1 MLLLSNLICIHII
14 HPGGTPIRG
23 KSAELTFT
31 EWSYSFF
38 LSSHHCHLC
47 LVFRIIPIMS
57 INFIWFSL
65 YCSVTIGDSH
75 IVNFPFLFLF
85 LFVLF
90 ISFFMKMIISVV
102 ICFKESISRSW
113 DHRPVTAYHLSLFF
127 SFSSSF
133 FLLFSFFSS
142 FFSFFFFCPT
152 GEKKKIIFF
161 FLSCSCSGPKSRW
174 SAEQCQTC
182 RRQPGTPAFCLY
194 LSKGFC
200 FCSSILFSL
209 TVLKVKEW
217 LPFPP
222 APTRLQPDSN
232 AFVPTSFFLGL
243 LASGFLDLL
252 FFRLW
257 KPKVLS
263 ILGGMLCCWFFILW
277 LGVRFLYN
285 SCFAFFLGFCD
296 TTLLIPLVDFDG
308 CLRGSVWRPSSHG
321 WLARPRSHRPCF
333 LTFYK
338 PSNSTALCF
347 SANVINDCKLWQT
360 VFLFLKIC
368 MS

>member
-1 MLLLSNLICIHII
+1 MILLILSV
-14 HPGGTPIRG
+14 
-23 KSAELTFT
+23 
-31 EWSYSFF
+31 
-38 LSSHHCHLC
+38 LSSLSSLSCFQNHSDNVHQLY
-47 LVFRIIPIMS
+47 LVFS
-57 INFIWFSL
+57 
-65 YCSVTIGDSH
+65 
-75 IVNFPFLFLF
+75 
-85 LFVLF
+85 VLF
-90 ISFFMKMIISVV
+90 GYDWWLSYCEFSV
-102 ICFKESISRSW
+102 
-113 DHRPVTAYHLSLFF
+113 PF
-127 SFSSSF
+127 SFSLCFVHFFLYENDYFSCDMLQRKHIQVLRPQTSHSVPSVPLFFLFFFLFPSF
-133 FLLFSFFSS
+133 FFF
-142 FFSFFFFCPT
+142 FFFFLFFFFCPT